1 MEEPGFSLKDAHICI
16 VGLGLMGA
24 SIAIALRQAVWI
36 TGIDVDPDTCEAAMQ
51 SEIADAAGD
60 DLNLAAR
67 ADVVI
72 IATPMQTLVRQIGEL
87 ASIMKPGALL
97 LDLGSVKMPVVE
109 AMNALPDT

>member
-1 MEEPGFSLKDAHICI
+1 MDDSGFSLKDAHICI

-24 SIAIALRQAVWI
+24 SLAIALRQAVWI
-36 TGIDVDPDTCEAAMQ
+36 TGIDIDPDTCLAALQ

-72 IATPMQTLVRQIGEL
+72 VATPMQTLVRQIGEL
-87 ASIMKPGALL
+87 ASIMKLGALIM
-97 LDLGSVKMPVVE
+97 DLGSVKAPVVQ
-109 AMNALPDT
+109 AMN